1 MSAVTLSIVFGLV
14 MGRFFTGSVYEFAAL
29 FIVSVGVSLLTF
41 HLLNQRRVR
50 LQAQTA
56 YCCSVMVA
64 SNQIMELFQMAK
76 RGQFM
81 PLVGEIPELII
92 GGFLV
97 PAIAVSAVQLF
108 RILMES

>member
-1 MSAVTLSIVFGLV
+1 MSAVMPSIVFGLV

-29 FIVSVGVSLLTF
+29 FVVSVGVSLLTF
-41 HLLNQRRVR
+41 HLLIQRRAR

-64 SNQIMELFQMAK
+64 SNQMLELFQMAK
-76 RGQFM
+76 GGQFM

-97 PAIAVSAVQLF
+97 PAIAVATVQLF
-108 RILMES
+108 RILSES

>member
-1 MSAVTLSIVFGLV
+1 MNAVMPSIVFGLV
-14 MGRFFTGSVYEFAAL
+14 MGRFFTGSVYEFSAL
-29 FIVSVGVSLLTF
+29 FVVSVGMSMLTF
-41 HLLNQRRVR
+41 HLLIQRRVR

-64 SNQIMELFQMAK
+64 SNQMLELFQMAK
-76 RGQFM
+76 GGQFM

-97 PAIAVSAVQLF
+97 PAIAVATVQLF
-108 RILMES
+108 RILRES